1 MRMMMK
7 PEGRITL
14 LRWMATGILGVACV
28 IGSSRAAWAQGETA
42 QNGIEA
48 VNVSSAPGGKV
59 TVKITMKQPLTNP
72 PAGFAVENPPRIALD
87 LPNTVNNLGKNSL
100 DVGEGD
106 LRSMNVVQ
114 AGNRTRVVLNLAK
127 QVAYDTKV
135 DGNILQVTLQGSQ
148 AAAATGTSSQ
158 FAEVKPSSQQHGLRD
173 VDFRRGNNGEGRI
186 VVDMTDSTTGI
197 DIRRQGQ
204 RLLVD
209 FIGTNLPRN
218 LERRL
223 DVADFGTPVQ
233 TVDTAS
239 QGNNVRMT
247 IEPRGLWEHSAY
259 QTDTQFI
266 IEVKQIREDPNKLV
280 QGSQPGYSGEK
291 LSLNF
296 QNVEIRSVLQ
306 VIADFTGLNIITSDT
321 VQGSLT
327 LRLKDVPWDQALDII
342 LKSKSLDK
350 RKSGNVILIAPKDE
364 LAAREKLELESKQQI
379 VDLEPLITET
389 FRLKYQK
396 AENLKKIFEGSGSG
410 GGGGGDGGR
419 KILSKRG
426 SAVLDPR
433 TNTLFVQDVPGR
445 LDEIRRLIGE
455 IDVPTRQVLIEA
467 RIVIADDQ
475 FSRQLGARFGV
486 SAQRIGTSNNTGTSG
501 NFVDSGSVA
510 SGGIT
515 GPNPGNLN
523 VNLPVAGAAGSLALT
538 FLNLGSGPLINIE
551 LSALEADKRG
561 KVVSSPRVITAD
573 QQEAFIEQ
581 GTEIP
586 YLQASS
592 SGATNV
598 AFKPA
603 VLSLKVKPQI
613 TPDDKVIMD
622 LEVKKDSVG
631 QIFAGI
637 PSIDTKKVNTQILVE
652 NGETAVLGGIYEQT
666 QRNDVTKVPFLG
678 DIPVV
683 GNLFKTT
690 TRQNDK
696 TELLIFITPKIIK
709 DGVAIR

>member
-28 IGSSRAAWAQGETA
+28 IGLSRAAWAQGETA

-148 AAAATGTSSQ
+148 AAASTGTSSQ

-350 RKSGNVILIAPKDE
+350 RKSGNVILIAHKDE
-364 LAAREKLELESKQQI
+364 LAAREKLELE
-379 VDLEPLITET
+379 
-389 FRLKYQK
+389 
-396 AENLKKIFEGSGSG
+396 
-410 GGGGGDGGR
+410 
-419 KILSKRG
+419 
-426 SAVLDPR
+426 
-433 TNTLFVQDVPGR
+433 
-445 LDEIRRLIGE
+445 
-455 IDVPTRQVLIEA
+455 
-467 RIVIADDQ
+467 
-475 FSRQLGARFGV
+475 
-486 SAQRIGTSNNTGTSG
+486 
-501 NFVDSGSVA
+501 
-510 SGGIT
+510 
-515 GPNPGNLN
+515 
-523 VNLPVAGAAGSLALT
+523 
-538 FLNLGSGPLINIE
+538 
-551 LSALEADKRG
+551 
-561 KVVSSPRVITAD
+561 
-573 QQEAFIEQ
+573 
-581 GTEIP
+581 
-586 YLQASS
+586 
-592 SGATNV
+592 
-598 AFKPA
+598 
-603 VLSLKVKPQI
+603 
-613 TPDDKVIMD
+613 
-622 LEVKKDSVG
+622 
-631 QIFAGI
+631 
-637 PSIDTKKVNTQILVE
+637 
-652 NGETAVLGGIYEQT
+652 
-666 QRNDVTKVPFLG
+666 
-678 DIPVV
+678 
-683 GNLFKTT
+683 
-690 TRQNDK
+690 
-696 TELLIFITPKIIK
+696 
-709 DGVAIR
+709 